1 MNEIVSK
8 KILPYA
14 LVTTKTFSACGFVD
28 KNIWAIVKPIAHIIF
43 NNYI

>member
-14 LVTTKTFSACGFVD
+14 LVTTRTFSAWGLFD
-28 KNIWAIVKPIAHIIF
+28 KNI
-43 NNYI
+43 